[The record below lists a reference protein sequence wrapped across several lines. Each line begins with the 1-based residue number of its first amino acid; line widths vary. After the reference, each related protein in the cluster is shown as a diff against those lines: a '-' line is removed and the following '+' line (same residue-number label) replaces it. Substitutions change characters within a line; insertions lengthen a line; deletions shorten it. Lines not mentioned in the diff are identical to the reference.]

1 MNEFMKNN
9 FFKDPKLIEFMFT
22 RDRFF
27 KYVFLSQDKD
37 SLYLCNLLL
46 KEILDMQYQK
56 IYSINTHFSTKEHEK
71 EMICDALF
79 DVGDEIK
86 VNMEMQNQTYHEMGI
101 RFDMYMSKIF
111 IAGVKNYDEARKVLQ
126 ILFINSHGDN
136 DDLKRCSMFKD
147 DKCRTTTQ
155 SWTRVEIFLKSID
168 KIVKQKGIENISE
181 FEKLIYI
188 FAKSNIYDII
198 KSEKRV
204 GKITEVTRIME
215 RKITFYLSENDED
228 LRLFNE
234 YHKELEQRARIEEA
248 RNKAME
254 QGMKQGIE
262 QGMKQGMKQGIEQGI
277 QMERE
282 HNNKKMM
289 DAIIH
294 LSINMNIGYTKAM
307 DILNIS
313 KEEQEMYLKL
323 LNV

>member
-155 SWTRVEIFLKSID
+155 SWTRVEIFLNSID
-168 KIVKQKGIENISE
+168 KIVKQKGI
-181 FEKLIYI
+181 
-188 FAKSNIYDII
+188 
-198 KSEKRV
+198 
-204 GKITEVTRIME
+204 
-215 RKITFYLSENDED
+215 
-228 LRLFNE
+228 
-234 YHKELEQRARIEEA
+234 
-248 RNKAME
+248 
-254 QGMKQGIE
+254 
-262 QGMKQGMKQGIEQGI
+262 
-277 QMERE
+277 
-282 HNNKKMM
+282 
-289 DAIIH
+289 
-294 LSINMNIGYTKAM
+294 
-307 DILNIS
+307 
-313 KEEQEMYLKL
+313 
-323 LNV
+323 